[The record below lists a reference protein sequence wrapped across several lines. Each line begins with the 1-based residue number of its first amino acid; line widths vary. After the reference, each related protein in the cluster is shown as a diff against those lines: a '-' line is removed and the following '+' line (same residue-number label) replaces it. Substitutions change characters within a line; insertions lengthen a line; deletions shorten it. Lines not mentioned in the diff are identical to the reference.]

1 MALINF
7 WGKTDTIRM
16 LSISDP
22 QTETRKSEIE
32 SHTEIS

>member
-7 WGKTDTIRM
+7 WGKTDTIRI
-16 LSISDP
+16 LNISDP